1 MTIINGQIT
10 ALLIAAFSSLHATKA
25 GIHRRLWAIVGFF
38 NRGAYLPYGLGFEN
52 WGFCVKFAPMKIQYA
67 SDMHLEFPD
76 NTQWL
81 AENPLEVKGDILVLA
96 GDMILFVF

>member
-1 MTIINGQIT
+1 
-10 ALLIAAFSSLHATKA
+10 
-25 GIHRRLWAIVGFF
+25 
-38 NRGAYLPYGLGFEN
+38 
-52 WGFCVKFAPMKIQYA
+52 MKIQYA

-81 AENPLEVKGDILVLA
+81 AENPLEVTGDILVLA